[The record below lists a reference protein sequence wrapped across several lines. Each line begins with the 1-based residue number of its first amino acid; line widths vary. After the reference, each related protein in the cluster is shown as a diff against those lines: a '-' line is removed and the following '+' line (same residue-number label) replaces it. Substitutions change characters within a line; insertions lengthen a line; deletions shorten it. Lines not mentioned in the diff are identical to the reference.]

1 MGVEHIEF
9 SWAEELFRLGATIA
23 QETPAEVQRRILLH
37 TATGFKAASGS
48 LALLQDDT
56 QTLIIVA
63 GVDLPP
69 HIIGHRIRCG
79 EGIIGRVAASHD
91 PLLLE
96 GDISKDPRFCAVVG
110 LRVRPRPGSAICW
123 PLQFDN
129 RLVGVLTLNR
139 PVGAAAFT
147 AEDIHCGQAAVNLM
161 ALVVDNARLQARQYE
176 QIQALKVMNVE
187 MADMNQR
194 LEDAQSQLMQS
205 EKMAAVGQLA
215 AGGAHEIN
223 NPVCY
228 VSSNLCTLENYV
240 VNLISLINAYTEI
253 ESLLPAHERVS
264 AIQEV
269 KQKIDLGYVTDD
281 ISDLLQESQEGL
293 KRVRQIVQDLKD
305 FSHVDSGKWAWSDLR
320 KGIDSTLNIVH
331 NEIKYKTQVVK
342 EYGDIPEVECCLSQL
357 SQVFMNLL
365 VNAAQAMKERGTI
378 WVRTGHQENMVW
390 VEIEDT
396 GKGIPP
402 EHLNRIFDPFFTTK
416 PVGQGTGLGLSLS
429 YGIVKKH
436 GGRIDVS
443 SVVDKGTCFRL
454 WLPLQKPTVGD
465 VVVVVLFVCLWCF
478 FVVCFWC
485 CVLLFV
491 ALL

>member
-1 MGVEHIEF
+1 MGGEQIAF
-9 SWAEELFRLGATIA
+9 SWVEELFRLGAVIA
-23 QETPAEVQRRILLH
+23 HEGPTEVQRRILLH
-37 TATGFKAASGS
+37 TTRGFNAASGS
-48 LALLQDDT
+48 LALLQEDGE
-56 QTLIIVA
+56 TLVIVA

-69 HIIGHRIRCG
+69 HIIGHRIHRG
-79 EGIIGRVAASHD
+79 EGIIGRVAASGE

-96 GDISKDPRFCAVVG
+96 GDISKDPNYSADVAERE
-110 LRVRPRPGSAICW
+110 RPRPGSAICW
-123 PLQFDN
+123 PLRLEN

-139 PVGAAAFT
+139 PVGVPAFS
-147 AEDIHCGQAAVNLM
+147 AEDIQSGQTVINLM
-161 ALVVDNARLQARQYE
+161 ALVVDNARLQTTQQQ
-176 QIQALKVMNVE
+176 QIATLKVMNAE
-187 MADMNQR
+187 MAAMNQR
-194 LEDAQSQLMQS
+194 LEEAHTQLMQS

-215 AGGAHEIN
+215 AGVAHEIN
-223 NPVCY
+223 NPVGY

-264 AIQEV
+264 AIQEL

-305 FSHVDSGKWAWSDLR
+305 FSHVDSGKWAWADLH

-331 NEIKYKTQVVK
+331 NEVKYKTQVIK

-357 SQVFMNLL
+357 NQVFMNLL

-378 WVRTGHQENMVW
+378 WVRTGHEDNMVW

-402 EHLNRIFDPFFTTK
+402 EHLHRIFDPFFTTK

-436 GGRIDVS
+436 GGRIEVS
-443 SVVDKGTCFRL
+443 SVVDKGTRFRL
-454 WLPLQKPTVGD
+454 WLPLQKPTALGD
-465 VVVVVLFVCLWCF
+465 VAA
-478 FVVCFWC
+478 
-485 CVLLFV
+485 V
-491 ALL
+491 AKSA